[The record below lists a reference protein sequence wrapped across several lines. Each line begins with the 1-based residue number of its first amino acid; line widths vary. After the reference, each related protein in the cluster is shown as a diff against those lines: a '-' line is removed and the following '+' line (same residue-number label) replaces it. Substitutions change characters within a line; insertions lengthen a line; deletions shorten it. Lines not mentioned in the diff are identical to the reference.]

1 MNYILLVFIK
11 IIVLFAWLMLFALYA
26 TLAERKV
33 SAVIQDRHG
42 ANRAKILGIS
52 SFGIFQPF
60 ADALKMLFKED
71 YIPPFTDKFMFKFAP
86 VITFFFSALVIIAI
100 PFGEPVKIGK
110 ELIKL
115 QVIDPDIALLLIFA
129 LSSMSIYGIIL
140 GGWSSNNKYS
150 FLGGMRASSQI
161 ISYEV
166 ALILSVIG
174 LIIVYPSLRLSEIVQ
189 YQSTLLWGWIPKW
202 GIFLQPLAF
211 IIFIIA
217 AIAETK
223 RAPFDL
229 PESESEIIGFFLE
242 YSGIRFGVYMLT
254 DFVETIMLSLLIAT
268 LFLGGWNIPYLFS
281 NLKLS
286 NGTIFSGFLFPWGK
300 QLAVSMNWVSILQI
314 IAFQVKTIIVFVFLL
329 LVRWTFPRL
338 RFDQLMELGWK
349 SLVPLA
355 LFNIVV
361 TSVIIALL

>member
-1 MNYILLVFIK
+1 MSYVLIVIIK

-100 PFGEPVKIGK
+100 PFGEPVSIGGKI
-110 ELIKL
+110 IKL
-115 QVIDPDIALLLIFA
+115 QVVDIDVALLFIFA
-129 LSSMSIYGIIL
+129 LSSMSIYGLIL
-140 GGWSSNNKYS
+140 GGWGSNNKYS

-166 ALILSVIG
+166 ALILSIIG
-174 LIIVYPSLRLSEIVQ
+174 LIIVYPSLNLYEIVK
-189 YQSTLLWGWIPKW
+189 YQSSLLWGWLPKW
-202 GIFLQPLAF
+202 GIFLQPLGF
-211 IIFIIA
+211 IVFLIA
-217 AIAETK
+217 AVAETK

-254 DFVETIMLSLLIAT
+254 DFVETIMLSLLIT
-268 LFLGGWNIPYLFS
+268 VLFLGGWNIPYLFS
-281 NLKLS
+281 HLKLS

-300 QLAVSMNWVSILQI
+300 QFSITTNWVYVLEI
-314 IAFQVKTIIVFVFLL
+314 IAFQIKTVLVFVFLL

-349 SLVPLA
+349 SLIPIA
-355 LFNIVV
+355 LFNIVA
-361 TSVIIALL
+361 TSIIVALI